1 MKSTIINK
9 STGETILSCDFGVNT
24 PTINDKLKIEDKKY
38 VVIEKT
44 TKIIKRGY
52 NGLIKECKLEV
63 IEMEN

>member
-9 STGETILSCDFGVNT
+9 NTGETILSRDFGFDT
-24 PTINDKLKIEDKKY
+24 PAINDKLEIEDKKY
-38 VVIEKT
+38 VVIDKT